1 MHVLLKVSRW
11 HYCLGGSYSLGRI
24 IYTDKHDRNLCFQ
37 RNEVKTFFQL
47 GLDLRVP
54 SGVMAK

>member
-37 RNEVKTFFQL
+37 RNEVKTFFPV
-47 GLDLRVP
+47 RVGFARTF
-54 SGVMAK
+54 GVMAK